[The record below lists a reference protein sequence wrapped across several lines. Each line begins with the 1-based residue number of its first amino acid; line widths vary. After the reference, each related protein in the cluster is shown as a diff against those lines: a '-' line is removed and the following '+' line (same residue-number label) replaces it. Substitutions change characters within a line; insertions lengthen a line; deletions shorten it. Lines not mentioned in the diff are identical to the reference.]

1 MRTRRVVVGIA
12 ASLALVSA
20 CGSSSKSSNDT
31 GAAATTAAAATTE
44 APATTEA
51 TATTA
56 AGGSSAASGTAVVV
70 ATTPLGQIL
79 TDAKGYTLY
88 AFTKDTA
95 GTPTCTAGCATAW
108 PAATTTS
115 DQLPAGLD
123 AKVFSVVEAPG
134 DVYQL
139 KAGQW
144 PLYTFSGDSA
154 PGQTNGQ
161 GTAGSWFV
169 VAPDGSLIKG

>member
-1 MRTRRVVVGIA
+1 VVVGIA

-20 CGSSSKSSNDT
+20 CGSSSKSSSDT
-31 GAAATTAAAATTE
+31 GAATTAAPAKTEAPAATE

-70 ATTPLGQIL
+70 ATSPLGQIL

-88 AFTKDTA
+88 AFMKDTA
-95 GTPTCTAGCATAW
+95 GTPTCTGGCAANW

-144 PLYTFSGDSA
+144 PLYTFAGDTA

-161 GTAGSWFV
+161 GVTGNWFV
-169 VAPDGSLIKG
+169 VAPDGSPIKG

>member
-1 MRTRRVVVGIA
+1 VVVGIA

-20 CGSSSKSSNDT
+20 CGSSSKSSSDT
-31 GAAATTAAAATTE
+31 GAAATTAAPATTGAPATTE
-44 APATTEA
+44 APATTA
-51 TATTA
+51 S
-56 AGGSSAASGTAVVV
+56 GGSSAASGAAVVV
-70 ATTPLGQIL
+70 ATTPLGKIL
-79 TDAKGYTLY
+79 TDAKGMTLY

-95 GTPTCTAGCATAW
+95 GTPTCTGGCATAW

-115 DQLPAGLD
+115 DKLPAGLD

-144 PLYTFSGDSA
+144 PLYTFSGDTA

-161 GTAGSWFV
+161 GTAGNWFV

>member
-20 CGSSSKSSNDT
+20 CGSSSKSSSDT
-31 GAAATTAAAATTE
+31 GAATTAAPAATE

-51 TATTA
+51 PETTA

-70 ATTPLGQIL
+70 ATSPLGQIL

-88 AFTKDTA
+88 AFMKDTA
-95 GTPTCTAGCATAW
+95 GTPTCTGDCATNW

-115 DQLPAGLD
+115 DELPAGLD

-134 DVYQL
+134 DIYQL

-144 PLYTFSGDSA
+144 PLYTFAGDTA
-154 PGQTNGQ
+154 AGQTNGQ
-161 GTAGSWFV
+161 GVGGSWFV
-169 VAPDGSLIKG
+169 VAPDGSPIKG